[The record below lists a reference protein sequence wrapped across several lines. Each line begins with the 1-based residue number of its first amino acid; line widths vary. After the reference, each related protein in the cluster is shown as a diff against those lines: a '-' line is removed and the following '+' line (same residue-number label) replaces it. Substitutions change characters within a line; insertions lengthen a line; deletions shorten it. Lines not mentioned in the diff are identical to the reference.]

1 MSNIKLSENDFKVD
15 ENVVSLNS
23 SGSGGVEEYIS
34 SMYNKEGYGLQP
46 FSVYNYRVSHTL
58 VNNFNYASNI
68 TINNQ
73 TGNVVKVAFT
83 EAIEKNTSS
92 NVNKEY
98 FIEIPAHTYIT
109 NIRVDNIIKL
119 QLINFKEEQDV
130 ISQSG
135 EYIWITGY
143 QYPDS
148 N

>member
-1 MSNIKLSENDFKVD
+1 
-15 ENVVSLNS
+15 
-23 SGSGGVEEYIS
+23 
-34 SMYNKEGYGLQP
+34 MYNKEGYGLQP